1 MALCG
6 MSGSLWRDAL
16 RNLARR
22 LSWGLYSL
30 CLGTSTG
37 GSTGGERGP
46 GEQDHRPACGA
57 QRQCARLLS
66 GLPAVDDST
75 ASFGKLRR

>member
-37 GSTGGERGP
+37 GSTKGERGR
-46 GEQDHRPACGA
+46 G
-57 QRQCARLLS
+57 
-66 GLPAVDDST
+66 
-75 ASFGKLRR
+75 